1 MSAVLVRTPAETC
14 VEMTQLVLPSHTNNH
29 GTAFGGQI
37 AAWVDVC
44 AAVSA
49 QRFCRMPVVTAS
61 MDALH
66 FLHPVQKGMVVILKS
81 TVNSAWNTSME
92 IGVRIES
99 EDPLTGTR
107 LHCCTAYLTFVAI
120 AENGQKQKLPT
131 LECDGNAEWQRRQ
144 QEAQSRRDLRLK
156 LREIRKSGGVLKID
170 AMIRSED

>member
-1 MSAVLVRTPAETC
+1 MTRTPEDTR

-37 AAWVDVC
+37 AAWVDIC

-66 FLHPVQKGMVVILKS
+66 FLQPVQKGMVVILKS
-81 TVNSAWNTSME
+81 TVNCAWNTSME

-99 EDPLTGTR
+99 EDPLTGER
-107 LHCCTAYLTFVAI
+107 RHCCSSYLTFVAI
-120 AENGQKQKLPT
+120 GEDGQKQKLPI
-131 LECDGNAEWQRRQ
+131 LDCGDNEVWNRRQ
-144 QEAQSRRDLRLK
+144 IEAQERRNLRLRV
-156 LREIRKSGGVLKID
+156 REIRKQGGVLTF
-170 AMIRSED
+170 

>member
-1 MSAVLVRTPAETC
+1 MSDQFVRTPEDTR

-99 EDPLTGTR
+99 EHPLTGER
-107 LHCCTAYLTFVAI
+107 QHCCSAYLTFVAI
-120 AENGQKQKLPT
+120 DENGHKQLLPKLNCDQK
-131 LECDGNAEWQRRQ
+131 ESWIRRRN
-144 QEAQSRRDLRLK
+144 EAQERRDLRLK
-156 LREIRKSGGVLKID
+156 TREVRKDGGVLKVQVVN
-170 AMIRSED
+170 SED